1 MVLVIRHGFY
11 LTKLIMKI
19 VIPILLL
26 SLLSLHIHAQV
37 VVKGTVESMGE
48 SLPGANVYLKGTS
61 FQTVSDRKG
70 EFIISSVPQG
80 DYTLVVF
87 FLGNKT
93 FSTDLSIGSTD
104 QVIQLKVKMEEISNE
119 LNQVTVEGSNSDSYG
134 VIRLNSVEGT
144 AIYEA
149 KKNEVILLGNITA
162 NLATNNSRQI
172 YAKVPGL
179 NIYESDGAGLQLGI
193 GARGLD
199 PNRTSHFNVRQ
210 NGYDISADAL
220 GYPESYYTP
229 ATEGVARI
237 EVVRGAASLQY
248 GTQFGG
254 LLNFVMKEGP
264 EDKKANVV
272 LRNTFGSYGF
282 LNTFS
287 SVGGTL
293 GKWNYYTFFQY
304 KRGDGWRE
312 NSEFDSK
319 MAYAALSFKPNDRFK
334 LKVEYTFMNYLARQA
349 GGLTDA
355 LFEQNPRQSIRSR
368 NWFKVNWNLFATQL
382 DFKINN
388 HLKLNLRNFG
398 LIGGR
403 DALGNLGRIDRVD
416 DGQERNLFV
425 DDFNNFGSELRLI
438 YNYRLGKQENA
449 FLIGGRFYNGFTDRK
464 QGLGSAGNGADFRF
478 LNPANLEDA
487 DYDFPG
493 SNFSVFAENIF
504 NLNDKIS
511 LTPGIRVEYIQTAA
525 EGYYAGQILVPDPI
539 TGFARDST
547 FKVLEELNRKRGFVF
562 GGLGFSYKPKEN
574 HEFYANFSQNYRSIN
589 FNDIRVNN
597 PNLVVD
603 ENIQD
608 ERGYNFDLG
617 IRGNQNKKFN
627 YDISFFY
634 LKYRDRIGAILRTD
648 PESFRVFRYRTNV
661 ADAYSLGLEA
671 FGEMDLLRVLEWNEK
686 YKLNFF
692 TNLSLIDARYQSSE
706 EKVLEGNKVELVP
719 PFSIR
724 SGTTFGLGAFNMTYQ
739 FSFVTEHFTDA
750 SNAVRTPSAVEGII
764 PSYYVMD
771 LSMNYNF
778 KFLKLEASVNNLTN
792 NLYFTRR
799 AAGYPGPGI
808 IPSDGRTFFLTLEF
822 DF

>member
-1 MVLVIRHGFY
+1 
-11 LTKLIMKI
+11 MKFFL
-19 VIPILLL
+19 PILLFIL
-26 SLLSLHIHAQV
+26 INLPLHAQV
-37 VVKGTVESMGE
+37 LVKGSVESLGE
-48 SLPGANVYLKGTS
+48 SLPGANVYLKGTA
-61 FQTVSDRKG
+61 FQTVSDQKG
-70 EFIISSVPQG
+70 AFTLSSIPQG
-80 DYTLVVF
+80 EYTLVVF

-93 FSTDLSIGSTD
+93 FSRVLTIGPKD
-104 QVIQLKVKMEEISNE
+104 KVIELKIEMEEISGE
-119 LNQVTVEGSNSDSYG
+119 LNQVTVEGNNSDSYG
-134 VIRLNSVEGT
+134 IIRLNSVEGT

-149 KKNEVILLGNITA
+149 KKNEVIQLDNITA

-254 LLNFVMKEGP
+254 LLNFVMKDGP
-264 EDKKANVV
+264 EDKKAKVV
-272 LRNTFGSYGF
+272 LRNTVGSYGF

-293 GKWNYYTFFQY
+293 GKWNYYSFFQY

-312 NSEFDSK
+312 NSGFDSK
-319 MAYAALSFKPNDRFK
+319 MAYTSLSFKPNERFK
-334 LKVEYTFMNYLARQA
+334 VKLEYTVMDYLARQA

-355 LFEQNPRQSIRSR
+355 LFAQNPRQSIRSR
-368 NWFKVNWNLFATQL
+368 NWFKVNWNLFASQL

-388 HLKLNLRNFG
+388 QLKLNLRNFG

-416 DGQERNLFV
+416 DGLERNLFV
-425 DDFNNFGSELRLI
+425 DDFRNFGSELRLI

-449 FLIGGRFYNGFTDRK
+449 FLIGSRYYNGFTDRK
-464 QGLGSAGNGADFRF
+464 QGLGSAGNNADFSF
-478 LNPANLEDA
+478 LNPQNLEDA

-493 SNFSVFAENIF
+493 RNISVFAENVF
-504 NLNDKIS
+504 NLSDKIS
-511 LTPGIRVEYIQTAA
+511 LTPGIRVEYIRTAA
-525 EGYYAGQILVPDPI
+525 NGYYAGNTLVPDPD

-547 FKVLEELNRKRGFVF
+547 FKVFEKLDRKRSFVF

-617 IRGNQNKKFN
+617 IRGSQNKKFN
-627 YDISFFY
+627 YDVSFFY

-648 PESFRVFRYRTNV
+648 PESFRIFRYRTNV

-671 FGEMDLLRVLEWNEK
+671 FGEFDLLRVLEWDEK

-692 TNLSLIDARYQSSE
+692 TNISLIDARYQSSE
-706 EKVLEGNKVELVP
+706 EQVLEGNRVELVP

-724 SGTTFGLGAFNMTYQ
+724 SGATFGVGAFNMTYQ
-739 FSFVTEHFTDA
+739 FSFVEEHFTDA

-764 PSYYVMD
+764 PSYQVMD
-771 LSMNYNF
+771 LSMRYCY
-778 KFLKLEASVNNLTN
+778 KFIKLEASVNNLTD

-822 DF
+822 NF

>member
-1 MVLVIRHGFY
+1 MKVL
-11 LTKLIMKI
+11 L
-19 VIPILLL
+19 PILLFAVFSI
-26 SLLSLHIHAQV
+26 SLQAQV
-37 VVKGTVESMGE
+37 VVKGTVGILGE
-48 SLPGANVYLKGTS
+48 PLPGANVYLKGTG

-70 EFIISSVPQG
+70 EFTIASVPQG
-80 DYTLVVF
+80 DFTLVVF

-93 FSTDLSIGSTD
+93 FSTELSIGPSD
-104 QVIQLKVKMEEISNE
+104 QVIQLKIEMKEISGE
-119 LNQVTVEGSNSDSYG
+119 LNQITVNGDNSDSYG
-134 VIRLNSVEGT
+134 IRRLKAVEGT

-149 KKNEVILLGNITA
+149 KKNEVIQLDNITA

-229 ATEGVARI
+229 STEGVARI

-264 EDKKANVV
+264 EDKKANVI
-272 LRNTFGSYGF
+272 LRNTVGSYGF

-304 KRGDGWRE
+304 KRGEGWRE

-319 MAYAALSFKPNDRFK
+319 MAYTAISYKSNERFK
-334 LKVEYTFMNYLARQA
+334 LKLEYTMMDYLARQA

-355 LFEQNPRQSIRSR
+355 LFAQNPRLSIRSR

-382 DFKINN
+382 DFKINS

-403 DALGNLGRIDRVD
+403 DALGNLGRIDRID
-416 DGQERNLFV
+416 DGLERNLFV
-425 DDFNNFGSELRLI
+425 DDFSNFGSELRLI

-449 FLIGGRFYNGFTDRK
+449 FLIGGRYYKGFTDRK
-464 QGLGSAGNGADFRF
+464 QGLGSAGSDADFRF
-478 LNPANLEDA
+478 LNPNNLEDA

-493 SNFSVFAENIF
+493 SNISIFAENVF

-525 EGYYAGQILVPDPI
+525 SGYYAGNTLVPDPI

-547 FKVLEELNRKRGFVF
+547 FKVFEKLDRKRSFVF
-562 GGLGFSYKPKEN
+562 GGLGFSFKPKEN

-608 ERGYNFDLG
+608 ERGYNFDFG

-634 LKYRDRIGAILRTD
+634 LKYRDRIGALLRTD
-648 PESFRVFRYRTNV
+648 PESFRIFRYRTNV
-661 ADAYSLGLEA
+661 ADAYSMGLEA
-671 FGEMDLLRVLEWNEK
+671 FGEMDLLRVLDWNEK

-692 TNLSLIDARYQSSE
+692 TNLSVIDARYQNSE
-706 EKVLEGNKVELVP
+706 EKVLEGNRVELVP

-724 SGTTFGLGAFNMTYQ
+724 TGVTFGIGAFNMTYQ
-739 FSFVTEHFTDA
+739 FSSVEEHFTDA

-764 PSYYVMD
+764 PSYQVMD
-771 LSMNYNF
+771 LSMSYYY
-778 KFLKLEASVNNLTN
+778 KFIKLEASVNNLTD

-822 DF
+822 NF

>member
-1 MVLVIRHGFY
+1 MKVL
-11 LTKLIMKI
+11 L
-19 VIPILLL
+19 PILLFAVFSI
-26 SLLSLHIHAQV
+26 SLQAQV
-37 VVKGTVESMGE
+37 VVKGTVGILGE
-48 SLPGANVYLKGTS
+48 PLPGANVYLKGTG
-61 FQTVSDRKG
+61 FQTVSNTNG
-70 EFIISSVPQG
+70 EFMIASVPQG

-93 FSTDLSIGSTD
+93 FSTNLSIGPSER
-104 QVIQLKVKMEEISNE
+104 VIQLKIEMEEISGE
-119 LNQVTVEGSNSDSYG
+119 LNQITVNGNNSDSYG
-134 VIRLNSVEGT
+134 IRRLKAVEGT

-149 KKNEVILLGNITA
+149 KKNEVIQLGNITA

-229 ATEGVARI
+229 STEGVARI

-264 EDKKANVV
+264 EDKKTNVV
-272 LRNTFGSYGF
+272 LRNTVGSYGF

-304 KRGDGWRE
+304 KRGEGWRE
-312 NSEFDSK
+312 NSGFDSK
-319 MAYAALSFKPNDRFK
+319 MAYTAISYKSNERFK
-334 LKVEYTFMNYLARQA
+334 LKLEYTMMDYLARQA

-355 LFEQNPRQSIRSR
+355 LFAQNPRQSIRSR

-382 DFKINN
+382 DFKINS

-403 DALGNLGRIDRVD
+403 DALGNLGRIDRID
-416 DGQERNLFV
+416 DGLERNLFV
-425 DDFNNFGSELRLI
+425 DDFSNFGSELRLI

-449 FLIGGRFYNGFTDRK
+449 FLIGGRYYKGFTDRK
-464 QGLGSAGNGADFRF
+464 QGLGSAGSDADFRF
-478 LNPANLEDA
+478 LNPTNLEDA
-487 DYDFPG
+487 DYEFPG
-493 SNFSVFAENIF
+493 SNISIFAENVF

-511 LTPGIRVEYIQTAA
+511 LTPGIRAEYIQTAA
-525 EGYYAGQILVPDPI
+525 SGYYAGNTLVPDPI

-547 FKVLEELNRKRGFVF
+547 FKVFEKLDRKRSFVF
-562 GGLGFSYKPKEN
+562 GGLGFSFKPKEN

-608 ERGYNFDLG
+608 ERGYNFDFG

-648 PESFRVFRYRTNV
+648 PESFRIFRYRTNV
-661 ADAYSLGLEA
+661 ADAYSMGLEA
-671 FGEMDLLRVLEWNEK
+671 FGEMDLLRVLDRNEK

-692 TNLSLIDARYQSSE
+692 TNLSVIDARYQNSE
-706 EKVLEGNKVELVP
+706 EKVLEGNRVELVP

-724 SGTTFGLGAFNMTYQ
+724 TGATFGIGAFNMTYQ
-739 FSFVTEHFTDA
+739 FSSVEEHFTDA

-764 PSYYVMD
+764 PSYQVMD
-771 LSMNYNF
+771 LSISYYY
-778 KFLKLEASVNNLTN
+778 KFIKLEASINNLTD
-792 NLYFTRR
+792 NLYYTRR

-822 DF
+822 NF

>member
-1 MVLVIRHGFY
+1 MKVL
-11 LTKLIMKI
+11 L
-19 VIPILLL
+19 PILLFAVFSI
-26 SLLSLHIHAQV
+26 SLQAQV
-37 VVKGTVESMGE
+37 VVKGTVGILGE
-48 SLPGANVYLKGTS
+48 PLPGANVYLKGTG

-70 EFIISSVPQG
+70 EFTIASVPQG
-80 DYTLVVF
+80 DFTLVVF

-93 FSTDLSIGSTD
+93 FSTELSIGPSD
-104 QVIQLKVKMEEISNE
+104 QVIQLKIEMKEISGE
-119 LNQVTVEGSNSDSYG
+119 LSQITVNGDNSDSYG
-134 VIRLNSVEGT
+134 IRRLKAVEGT

-149 KKNEVILLGNITA
+149 KKNEVIQLDNITA

-229 ATEGVARI
+229 STEGVARI

-264 EDKKANVV
+264 EDKKANVI
-272 LRNTFGSYGF
+272 LRNTVGSYGF

-304 KRGDGWRE
+304 KRGEGWRE

-319 MAYAALSFKPNDRFK
+319 MAYTAISYKSNERFK
-334 LKVEYTFMNYLARQA
+334 LKLEYTMMDYLARQA

-355 LFEQNPRQSIRSR
+355 LFAQNPRLSIRSR

-382 DFKINN
+382 DFKINS

-403 DALGNLGRIDRVD
+403 DALGNLGRIDRID
-416 DGQERNLFV
+416 DGLERNLFV
-425 DDFNNFGSELRLI
+425 DDFSNFGSELRLI

-449 FLIGGRFYNGFTDRK
+449 FLIGGRYYKGFTDRK
-464 QGLGSAGNGADFRF
+464 QGLGSAGSDADFRF
-478 LNPANLEDA
+478 LNPNNLEDA

-493 SNFSVFAENIF
+493 SNISIFAENVF

-525 EGYYAGQILVPDPI
+525 SGYYAGNTLVPDPI

-547 FKVLEELNRKRGFVF
+547 FKVFEKLDRKRSFVF
-562 GGLGFSYKPKEN
+562 GGLGFSFKPKEN

-608 ERGYNFDLG
+608 ERGYNFDFG

-634 LKYRDRIGAILRTD
+634 LKYRDRIGALLRTD
-648 PESFRVFRYRTNV
+648 PESFRIFRYRTNV
-661 ADAYSLGLEA
+661 ADAYSMGLEA
-671 FGEMDLLRVLEWNEK
+671 FGEMDLLRVLDWNEK

-692 TNLSLIDARYQSSE
+692 TNLSVIDARYQNSE
-706 EKVLEGNKVELVP
+706 EKVLEGNRVELVP

-724 SGTTFGLGAFNMTYQ
+724 TGATFGIGAFNMTYQ
-739 FSFVTEHFTDA
+739 ISSVEEHFTDA

-764 PSYYVMD
+764 PSYQVMD
-771 LSMNYNF
+771 LSMSYYY
-778 KFLKLEASVNNLTN
+778 KFIKLEASVNNLTD

-822 DF
+822 NF

>member
-1 MVLVIRHGFY
+1 MKSL
-11 LTKLIMKI
+11 LT
-19 VIPILLL
+19 ILLL
-26 SLLSLHIHAQV
+26 TLFYLPLRAQV
-37 VVKGTVESMGE
+37 TVKGTVESLGE
-48 SLPGANVYLKGTS
+48 SLPGAYIFLRGTG
-61 FQTVSDRKG
+61 FQTVSDQNG
-70 EFIISSVPQG
+70 EFSLFAVPQG
-80 DYTLVVF
+80 DYILQVF
-87 FLGNKT
+87 FSGRKT
-93 FSTDLSIGSTD
+93 FHKELSIRPD
-104 QVIQLKVKMEEISNE
+104 EQVIQLRIEMEEISGD
-119 LNQVTVEGSNSDSYG
+119 LNQVTVIGDHSDAYG
-134 VIRLNSVEGT
+134 IRRLGAVEGT

-149 KKNEVILLGNITA
+149 KKNEVIQLDNMTA

-229 ATEGVARI
+229 STEGVDRI

-254 LLNFVMKEGP
+254 LLNFVMKEGA
-264 EDKKANVV
+264 EDKKLNVV
-272 LRNTFGSYGF
+272 LRNTVGSYGF

-287 SVGGTL
+287 SVGGSSD
-293 GKWNYYTFFQY
+293 KWNYYAFFQY
-304 KRGDGWRE
+304 KRGDGWRA

-319 MAYAALSFKPNDRFK
+319 MAYTALSFKPNDRFK
-334 LKVEYTFMNYLARQA
+334 VKLEYTMMDYLARQA

-355 LFEQNPRQSIRSR
+355 LFEENPRQSIRSR
-368 NWFKVNWNLFATQL
+368 NWFKVNWNLLASQL
-382 DFKINN
+382 DYKINN
-388 HLKLNLRNFG
+388 QLKINLRNFG

-403 DALGNLGRIDRVD
+403 DALGNLGRIDRID
-416 DGQERNLFV
+416 DDLERNLFV
-425 DDFNNFGSELRLI
+425 DDFQNFGSELRLM

-449 FLIGGRFYNGFTDRK
+449 FLIGGRYYKGFTDRK
-464 QGLGSAGNGADFRF
+464 QGLGSAGDDADFRF
-478 LNPANLEDA
+478 LNPGNLEDA

-493 SNFSVFAENIF
+493 NNISFFAENVF

-511 LTPGIRVEYIQTAA
+511 LTPGARFEYIQTAA
-525 EGYYAGQILVPDPI
+525 SGYYGGSTLIPDPV

-547 FKVLEELNRKRGFVF
+547 FQVFETLDRKRSFVF

-617 IRGNQNKKFN
+617 IRGNRDRKFN
-627 YDISFFY
+627 YDISLFY
-634 LKYRDRIGAILRTD
+634 LKYQDRIGAILQTD
-648 PESFRVFRYRTNV
+648 PESFRIYRYRTNV
-661 ADAYSLGLEA
+661 ADAYSMGLEA
-671 FGEMDLLRVLEWNEK
+671 FGEMDLLRVLDWNEK
-686 YKLNFF
+686 YRLNFF
-692 TNLSLIDARYQSSE
+692 TNISVIDARYQSSD
-706 EKVLEGNKVELVP
+706 EKVLEGNRVELVP

-724 SGTTFGLGAFNMTYQ
+724 SGVTFGLGAFNMTYQ
-739 FSFVTEHFTDA
+739 YSHVEEHFTDA

-764 PSYYVMD
+764 PAYQVMD
-771 LSMNYNF
+771 LSMSYLY
-778 KFLKLEASVNNLTN
+778 KFIKLEGSVNNLTDSH
-792 NLYFTRR
+792 YFTRR

-808 IPSDGRTFFLTLEF
+808 IPSDGRTFFLTVEF
-822 DF
+822 NF

>member
-1 MVLVIRHGFY
+1 MKVL
-11 LTKLIMKI
+11 L
-19 VIPILLL
+19 PILLFAVFSI
-26 SLLSLHIHAQV
+26 SLQAQV
-37 VVKGTVESMGE
+37 VVKGTVGILGE
-48 SLPGANVYLKGTS
+48 PLPGANVYLKGTG

-70 EFIISSVPQG
+70 EFTIASVPQG
-80 DYTLVVF
+80 DFTLVVF

-93 FSTDLSIGSTD
+93 FSTELSIGPSD
-104 QVIQLKVKMEEISNE
+104 QVIQLKIEMKEISGE
-119 LNQVTVEGSNSDSYG
+119 LNQITVNGDNSDSYG
-134 VIRLNSVEGT
+134 IRRLKAVEGT

-149 KKNEVILLGNITA
+149 KKNEVIQLDNITA

-229 ATEGVARI
+229 STEGVARI

-264 EDKKANVV
+264 EDKKANVI
-272 LRNTFGSYGF
+272 LRNTVGSYGF

-304 KRGDGWRE
+304 KRGEGWRE

-319 MAYAALSFKPNDRFK
+319 MAYTAISYKSNERFK
-334 LKVEYTFMNYLARQA
+334 LKLEYTMMDYLARQA

-355 LFEQNPRQSIRSR
+355 LFAQNPRLSIRSR

-382 DFKINN
+382 DFKINS

-403 DALGNLGRIDRVD
+403 DALGNLGRIDRID
-416 DGQERNLFV
+416 DGLERNLFV
-425 DDFNNFGSELRLI
+425 DDFSNFGSELRLI

-449 FLIGGRFYNGFTDRK
+449 FLIGGRYYKGFTDRK
-464 QGLGSAGNGADFRF
+464 QGLGSAGSDADFRF
-478 LNPANLEDA
+478 LNPNNLEDA

-493 SNFSVFAENIF
+493 SNISIFAENVF

-525 EGYYAGQILVPDPI
+525 SGYYAGNTLVPDPI

-547 FKVLEELNRKRGFVF
+547 FKVFEKLDRKRSFVF
-562 GGLGFSYKPKEN
+562 GGLGFSFKPKEN

-608 ERGYNFDLG
+608 ERGYNFDFG

-634 LKYRDRIGAILRTD
+634 LKYRDRIGALLRTD
-648 PESFRVFRYRTNV
+648 PESFRIFRYRTNV
-661 ADAYSLGLEA
+661 ADAYSMGLEA
-671 FGEMDLLRVLEWNEK
+671 FGEMDLLRVLDWNEK

-692 TNLSLIDARYQSSE
+692 TNLSVIDARYQNSE
-706 EKVLEGNKVELVP
+706 EKVLEGNRVELVP

-724 SGTTFGLGAFNMTYQ
+724 TGATFGIGAFNMTYQ
-739 FSFVTEHFTDA
+739 ISSVEEHFTDA

-764 PSYYVMD
+764 PSYQVMD
-771 LSMNYNF
+771 LSMSYYY
-778 KFLKLEASVNNLTN
+778 KFIKLEASVNNLTD

-822 DF
+822 NF

>member
-1 MVLVIRHGFY
+1 MKVL
-11 LTKLIMKI
+11 L
-19 VIPILLL
+19 PILLFAVFSI
-26 SLLSLHIHAQV
+26 SLQAQV
-37 VVKGTVESMGE
+37 VVKGTVGILGE
-48 SLPGANVYLKGTS
+48 PLPGANVYLKGTG

-70 EFIISSVPQG
+70 EFTIASVPQG
-80 DYTLVVF
+80 DFTLVVF

-93 FSTDLSIGSTD
+93 FSTELSIGPSD
-104 QVIQLKVKMEEISNE
+104 QVIQLKIEMKEISGE
-119 LNQVTVEGSNSDSYG
+119 LNQITVNGDNSDSYG
-134 VIRLNSVEGT
+134 IRRLKAVEGT

-149 KKNEVILLGNITA
+149 KKNEVIQLDNITA

-229 ATEGVARI
+229 STEGVARI

-264 EDKKANVV
+264 EDKKANVI
-272 LRNTFGSYGF
+272 LRNTVGSYGF

-293 GKWNYYTFFQY
+293 GEWNYYTFFQY
-304 KRGDGWRE
+304 KRGEGWRE

-319 MAYAALSFKPNDRFK
+319 MAYTAISYKSNERFK
-334 LKVEYTFMNYLARQA
+334 LKLEYTMMDYLARQA

-355 LFEQNPRQSIRSR
+355 LFAQNPRLSIRSR

-382 DFKINN
+382 DFKINS

-403 DALGNLGRIDRVD
+403 DALGNLGRIDRID
-416 DGQERNLFV
+416 DGLERNLFV
-425 DDFNNFGSELRLI
+425 DDFSNFGSELRLI

-449 FLIGGRFYNGFTDRK
+449 FLIGGRYYKGFTDRK
-464 QGLGSAGNGADFRF
+464 QGLGSAGSDADFRF
-478 LNPANLEDA
+478 LNPNNLEDA

-493 SNFSVFAENIF
+493 SNISIFAENVF

-525 EGYYAGQILVPDPI
+525 SGYYAGNTLVPDPI

-547 FKVLEELNRKRGFVF
+547 FKVFEKLDRKRSFVF
-562 GGLGFSYKPKEN
+562 GGLGFSFKPKEN

-608 ERGYNFDLG
+608 ERGYNFDFG

-634 LKYRDRIGAILRTD
+634 LKYRDRIGALLRTD
-648 PESFRVFRYRTNV
+648 PESFRIFRYRTNV
-661 ADAYSLGLEA
+661 ADAYSMGLEA
-671 FGEMDLLRVLEWNEK
+671 FGEMDLLRVLDWNEK

-692 TNLSLIDARYQSSE
+692 TNLSVIDARYQNSE
-706 EKVLEGNKVELVP
+706 EKVLEGNRVELVP

-724 SGTTFGLGAFNMTYQ
+724 TGATFGIGAFNMTYQ
-739 FSFVTEHFTDA
+739 ISSVEEHFTDA

-764 PSYYVMD
+764 PSYQVMD
-771 LSMNYNF
+771 LSMSYYY
-778 KFLKLEASVNNLTN
+778 KFIKLEASVNNLTD

-822 DF
+822 NF

>member
-1 MVLVIRHGFY
+1 
-11 LTKLIMKI
+11 MKYFL
-19 VIPILLL
+19 PILLL
-26 SLLSLHIHAQV
+26 SFLYFPLQAQV
-37 VVKGTVESMGE
+37 TVKGTVESLGE
-48 SLPGANVYLKGTS
+48 SLPGANVYLKGTG
-61 FQTVSDRKG
+61 FQTVSDREG
-70 EFIISSVPQG
+70 EFMISSIPPG
-80 DYTLVVF
+80 DYSLLVF
-87 FLGNKT
+87 FLGKKT
-93 FSTDLSIGSTD
+93 FSTDLSIGPED
-104 QVIQLKVKMEEISNE
+104 QVIQVKIEMEEISGE
-119 LNQVTVEGSNSDSYG
+119 LNQVTVNGNHSDSYG
-134 VIRLNSVEGT
+134 IRRLSAVEGT

-149 KKNEVILLGNITA
+149 KKNEVIELSDITA
-162 NLATNNSRQI
+162 NLASNNSRQI

-229 ATEGVARI
+229 SAEGVARI

-254 LLNFVMKEGP
+254 LLNFVMKEGSK
-264 EDKKANVV
+264 DKELNVV
-272 LRNTFGSYGF
+272 LRNTVGSYGF

-287 SVGGTL
+287 SVGGTS

-312 NSEFDSK
+312 NSAFDSK
-319 MAYAALSFKPNDRFK
+319 MAYTAISFKPNNRFK
-334 LKVEYTFMNYLARQA
+334 LKLEYTMMDYLARQA

-355 LFEQNPRQSIRSR
+355 LFEENPRQSIRSR
-368 NWFKVNWNLFATQL
+368 NWFKVNWNLFATQV
-382 DFKINN
+382 DYKINN
-388 HLKLNLRNFG
+388 QLKLNLRNFG

-403 DALGNLGRIDRVD
+403 DALGNLGRIDRID

-425 DDFNNFGSELRLI
+425 DDFRNFGSELRLI

-449 FLIGGRFYNGFTDRK
+449 FLIGGRYYKGFTDRK
-464 QGLGSAGNGADFRF
+464 QGLGSAGNDADFRF
-478 LNPANLEDA
+478 LNPRNLEDV

-493 SNFSVFAENIF
+493 NNFSLFAENVF
-504 NLNDKIS
+504 NLSDKIS

-525 EGYYAGQILVPDPI
+525 SGYYGGSTLVPDPV

-547 FKVLEELNRKRGFVF
+547 FKVFEVLDRKRSFVF
-562 GGLGFSYKPKEN
+562 GGLGLSYKPKEN

-617 IRGNQNKKFN
+617 IRGNQNRKFN

-634 LKYRDRIGAILRTD
+634 LKYRDRIGAILQTD
-648 PESFRVFRYRTNV
+648 PESFRIYRYRTNV
-661 ADAYSLGLEA
+661 ADAYSMGLEA
-671 FGEMDLLRVLEWNEK
+671 FGEMDLFRVLEGNEG
-686 YKLNFF
+686 YKLNLF
-692 TNLSLIDARYQSSE
+692 TNISMIDARYQSSD
-706 EKVLEGNKVELVP
+706 EKVLEGNRVELVP

-724 SGTTFGLGAFNMTYQ
+724 SGATFGVGAFNMTYQ
-739 FSFVTEHFTDA
+739 FSFVEQHFTDA

-764 PSYYVMD
+764 PAYQVMD
-771 LSMNYNF
+771 LSMSYYY
-778 KFLKLEASVNNLTN
+778 KSIKLEASVNNLTD

-808 IPSDGRTFFLTLEF
+808 IP
-822 DF
+822 

>member
-1 MVLVIRHGFY
+1 MKVL
-11 LTKLIMKI
+11 L
-19 VIPILLL
+19 PILLFAVFSI
-26 SLLSLHIHAQV
+26 SLQAQV
-37 VVKGTVESMGE
+37 VVKGTVGILGE
-48 SLPGANVYLKGTS
+48 PLPGANVYLKGTG
-61 FQTVSDRKG
+61 FQTVSNTNG
-70 EFIISSVPQG
+70 EFMIASVPQG

-93 FSTDLSIGSTD
+93 FSTNLSIGPSER
-104 QVIQLKVKMEEISNE
+104 VIQLKIEMEEISGE
-119 LNQVTVEGSNSDSYG
+119 LNQITVNGNNSDSYG
-134 VIRLNSVEGT
+134 IRRLKAVEGT

-149 KKNEVILLGNITA
+149 KKNEVIQLGNITA

-229 ATEGVARI
+229 STEGVARI

-264 EDKKANVV
+264 EDKKTNVV
-272 LRNTFGSYGF
+272 LRNTVGSYGF

-304 KRGDGWRE
+304 KRGEGWRE
-312 NSEFDSK
+312 NSGFDSK
-319 MAYAALSFKPNDRFK
+319 MAYTAISYKSNERFK
-334 LKVEYTFMNYLARQA
+334 LKLEYTMMDYLARQA

-355 LFEQNPRQSIRSR
+355 LFAQNPRQSIRSR

-382 DFKINN
+382 DFKINS

-403 DALGNLGRIDRVD
+403 DALGNLGRIDRID
-416 DGQERNLFV
+416 DGLERNLFV
-425 DDFNNFGSELRLI
+425 DDFSNFGSELRLI

-449 FLIGGRFYNGFTDRK
+449 FLIGGRYYKGFTDRK
-464 QGLGSAGNGADFRF
+464 QGLGSAGSDADFRF
-478 LNPANLEDA
+478 LNPTNLEDA
-487 DYDFPG
+487 DYEFPG
-493 SNFSVFAENIF
+493 SNISIFAENVF

-511 LTPGIRVEYIQTAA
+511 LTPGIRAEYIQTAA
-525 EGYYAGQILVPDPI
+525 SGYYAGNTLVPDPI

-547 FKVLEELNRKRGFVF
+547 FKVFEKLDRKRSFVF
-562 GGLGFSYKPKEN
+562 GGLGFSFKPKEN

-608 ERGYNFDLG
+608 ERGYNFDFG

-648 PESFRVFRYRTNV
+648 PESFRIFRYRTNV
-661 ADAYSLGLEA
+661 ADAYSMGLEA
-671 FGEMDLLRVLEWNEK
+671 FGEMDLLRVLDRNEK

-692 TNLSLIDARYQSSE
+692 TNLSVIDARYQNSE
-706 EKVLEGNKVELVP
+706 EKVLEGNRVELVP

-724 SGTTFGLGAFNMTYQ
+724 TGATFGIGAFNMTYQ
-739 FSFVTEHFTDA
+739 FSSVEEHFTDA

-764 PSYYVMD
+764 PSYQVMD
-771 LSMNYNF
+771 LSMSYYY
-778 KFLKLEASVNNLTN
+778 KFIKLEASINNLTD
-792 NLYFTRR
+792 NLYYTRR

-822 DF
+822 NF